1 MKKLIAI
8 AGSVALAACSQGEAP
23 ADAPEGIGE
32 PSDMAMG
39 AMDDGEMRV
48 LGAAVGVVVGAGDG
62 ADDGGHTS
70 QTYRRRFEQSLLSK
84 RAIPESRV
92 MLRDV
97 VPC

>member
-1 MKKLIAI
+1 MNGNGVVVNGVGVGGRVVGGEVGAVVG
-8 AGSVALAACSQGEAP
+8 ATVVGS
-23 ADAPEGIGE
+23 
-32 PSDMAMG
+32 
-39 AMDDGEMRV
+39 RV

-84 RAIPESRV
+84 RAIPKSRV